1 MTLQLW
7 LAYTGV
13 IAALIAIPGPSALIS
28 MTHGLRYGR
37 RQALATVS
45 GGVLAAMMLMTASAL
60 GLGAILAASTTAFT
74 VLKVVGAAYLIW
86 LGIAAWRDN
95 SEPTAVST
103 SEMEE
108 APGAFRLFRKASP
121 SASATRRICCSSP
134 RCSPTSSMPASRM
147 PCSSPRWPSP
157 GRCWTAALC
166 SAMPAPVAACRA
178 SSPAA
183 AVCAFLTAQRAACS
197 SLPVAHWPSRR
208 SNLSGGFDPSA
219 GAGKGKQPARINDTC
234 QLPYRVDRQL
244 LPRCLQRHALRDG
257 IKGYPVA
264 GA

>member
-86 LGIAAWRDN
+86 LGIAASRDN

-108 APGAFRLFRKASP
+108 APGAFRLFRKGFTVGISNPKDLLFFAALFPNFIDASQP
-121 SASATRRICCSSP
+121 HALQFATLAITWAVLDCSIMFSYACAGRRLSGVF
-134 RCSPTSSMPASRM
+134 ASRRRLRILNR
-147 PCSSPRWPSP
+147 STGSLFVFA
-157 GRCWTAALC
+157 GGALAI
-166 SAMPAPVAACRA
+166 SA
-178 SSPAA
+178 
-183 AVCAFLTAQRAACS
+183 
-197 SLPVAHWPSRR
+197 
-208 SNLSGGFDPSA
+208 
-219 GAGKGKQPARINDTC
+219 K
-234 QLPYRVDRQL
+234 
-244 LPRCLQRHALRDG
+244 
-257 IKGYPVA
+257 
-264 GA
+264 

>member
-37 RQALATVS
+37 KQALATVT

-95 SEPTAVST
+95 SEPAAVNAA
-103 SEMEE
+103 EMEE
-108 APGAFRLFRKASP
+108 APGALRLFRKGFMVGISNP
-121 SASATRRICCSSP
+121 KDLLFF
-134 RCSPTSSMPASRM
+134 
-147 PCSSPRWPSP
+147 
-157 GRCWTAALC
+157 AALFPNFVDA
-166 SAMPAPVAACRA
+166 SQPHAAQFA
-178 SSPAA
+178 TLAITW
-183 AVCAFLTAQRAACS
+183 AVLDLSIMFSYACAG
-197 SLPVAHWPSRR
+197 RR
-208 SNLSGGFDPSA
+208 LSGVFSNARRLRILNRSTGSLFVFAGGALAISA
-219 GAGKGKQPARINDTC
+219 K
-234 QLPYRVDRQL
+234 
-244 LPRCLQRHALRDG
+244 
-257 IKGYPVA
+257 
-264 GA
+264 

>member
-108 APGAFRLFRKASP
+108 APGAFRLFRKGFTVGISNP
-121 SASATRRICCSSP
+121 KDLLFF
-134 RCSPTSSMPASRM
+134 
-147 PCSSPRWPSP
+147 
-157 GRCWTAALC
+157 AALFPNFIDASQPHALQFATLAITWAVLDC
-166 SAMPAPVAACRA
+166 SIMFSYACA
-178 SSPAA
+178 G
-183 AVCAFLTAQRAACS
+183 
-197 SLPVAHWPSRR
+197 RR
-208 SNLSGGFDPSA
+208 LSGVFANRRRLRILNRSTGSLFVFAGGALAISA
-219 GAGKGKQPARINDTC
+219 K
-234 QLPYRVDRQL
+234 
-244 LPRCLQRHALRDG
+244 
-257 IKGYPVA
+257 
-264 GA
+264 

>member
-37 RQALATVS
+37 KQALATVT

-95 SEPTAVST
+95 SEPTAVNAT
-103 SEMEE
+103 EMEE
-108 APGAFRLFRKASP
+108 APGAFRLFRKGFMVGISNP
-121 SASATRRICCSSP
+121 KDLLFF
-134 RCSPTSSMPASRM
+134 
-147 PCSSPRWPSP
+147 
-157 GRCWTAALC
+157 AALFPNFIDA
-166 SAMPAPVAACRA
+166 SQPHAMQFATLAITWAVLDLSIMFSYACA
-178 SSPAA
+178 G
-183 AVCAFLTAQRAACS
+183 
-197 SLPVAHWPSRR
+197 RR
-208 SNLSGGFDPSA
+208 LSGVFSNARRLRILNRSTGSLFVFAGGALAISA
-219 GAGKGKQPARINDTC
+219 K
-234 QLPYRVDRQL
+234 
-244 LPRCLQRHALRDG
+244 
-257 IKGYPVA
+257 
-264 GA
+264 

>member
-86 LGIAAWRDN
+86 LGIAASRDN

-108 APGAFRLFRKASP
+108 APGAFRLFRKGFTVGISNPKDLLFFAALFPNFIDASQP
-121 SASATRRICCSSP
+121 HALQFATLAITWAVLDCSIMFSYACAGRRLSGVF
-134 RCSPTSSMPASRM
+134 ASRRRLRILNR
-147 PCSSPRWPSP
+147 STGSLFVFA
-157 GRCWTAALC
+157 GGALAL
-166 SAMPAPVAACRA
+166 SA
-178 SSPAA
+178 
-183 AVCAFLTAQRAACS
+183 
-197 SLPVAHWPSRR
+197 
-208 SNLSGGFDPSA
+208 
-219 GAGKGKQPARINDTC
+219 K
-234 QLPYRVDRQL
+234 
-244 LPRCLQRHALRDG
+244 
-257 IKGYPVA
+257 
-264 GA
+264 

>member
-86 LGIAAWRDN
+86 LGIAASRDN

-108 APGAFRLFRKASP
+108 APGAFRLFRKGFTVGISNPKDLLFFAALFPNFIDASQP
-121 SASATRRICCSSP
+121 HALQFATLAITWAVLDCSIMFSYACAG
-134 RCSPTSSMPASRM
+134 RLLSGVFASRRRLRILNR
-147 PCSSPRWPSP
+147 STGSLFVFA
-157 GRCWTAALC
+157 GGALAL
-166 SAMPAPVAACRA
+166 SA
-178 SSPAA
+178 
-183 AVCAFLTAQRAACS
+183 
-197 SLPVAHWPSRR
+197 
-208 SNLSGGFDPSA
+208 
-219 GAGKGKQPARINDTC
+219 K
-234 QLPYRVDRQL
+234 
-244 LPRCLQRHALRDG
+244 
-257 IKGYPVA
+257 
-264 GA
+264 

>member
-37 RQALATVS
+37 KQALATVT

-95 SEPTAVST
+95 SEPAAVNAV
-103 SEMEE
+103 ELEE
-108 APGAFRLFRKASP
+108 APGALRLFRKGFMVGISNP
-121 SASATRRICCSSP
+121 KDLLFF
-134 RCSPTSSMPASRM
+134 
-147 PCSSPRWPSP
+147 
-157 GRCWTAALC
+157 AALFPNFVDA
-166 SAMPAPVAACRA
+166 SQPHAAQFA
-178 SSPAA
+178 TL
-183 AVCAFLTAQRAACS
+183 AVTWAVLDLSIMFSYACAG
-197 SLPVAHWPSRR
+197 RR
-208 SNLSGGFDPSA
+208 LSGVFSNARRLRILNRSTGSLFVFAGGALAISA
-219 GAGKGKQPARINDTC
+219 K
-234 QLPYRVDRQL
+234 
-244 LPRCLQRHALRDG
+244 
-257 IKGYPVA
+257 
-264 GA
+264 

>member
-37 RQALATVS
+37 KQALATVT

-95 SEPTAVST
+95 SEPTAVSAT
-103 SEMEE
+103 ELEE
-108 APGAFRLFRKASP
+108 APGALRLFRKGFMVGISNP
-121 SASATRRICCSSP
+121 KDLLFF
-134 RCSPTSSMPASRM
+134 
-147 PCSSPRWPSP
+147 
-157 GRCWTAALC
+157 AALFPNFVDA
-166 SAMPAPVAACRA
+166 SQPHAAQFA
-178 SSPAA
+178 TLAITW
-183 AVCAFLTAQRAACS
+183 AVLDLSIMFSYACAG
-197 SLPVAHWPSRR
+197 RR
-208 SNLSGGFDPSA
+208 LSGVFSNARRLRILNRSTGSLFVFAGGALAISA
-219 GAGKGKQPARINDTC
+219 K
-234 QLPYRVDRQL
+234 
-244 LPRCLQRHALRDG
+244 
-257 IKGYPVA
+257 
-264 GA
+264 